1 LINLFKILCIQK
13 VLNQQS
19 QMSLDSIWWNWPH
32 MIGCHSTSVE
42 DTKQP
47 KCNVDISTISQKLDI
62 MSELNLIHS
71 KTQVYNLNFSTNQI
85 VF

>member
-1 LINLFKILCIQK
+1 MINLFKMLCIQK

-19 QMSLDSIWWNWPH
+19 QMSLNSIWWNWPQ
-32 MIGCHSTSVE
+32 MIGCHSTRIK

-47 KCNVDISTISQKLDI
+47 KCNVDISTISQNLDI
-62 MSELNLIHS
+62 MSKLNLIYS
-71 KTQVYNLNFSTNQI
+71 KTQVNSLNFSTNQI